1 MQDFGD
7 IGPDW
12 SHKAKNNSGNLIL
25 WIERVIVPPSYR
37 FLGNL
42 LPSLEWRNAHVQNIT
57 GKTETFVVETGRYD
71 EMGGDFIFV
80 ECLDESG
87 VTRLCLPPRVANA
100 IASQRD
106 SLTTRRRSITGKRLA
121 QERKDRGELPGFM
134 KRKSTKE
141 K

>member
-1 MQDFGD
+1 LK
-7 IGPDW
+7 IGGNPFAILKLSDGGLTIMEENQI
-12 SHKAKNNSGNLIL
+12 SKYDRLRGGLAGHALFSKPSTIKN
-25 WIERVIVPPSYR
+25 
-37 FLGNL
+37 
-42 LPSLEWRNAHVQNIT
+42 VQNIT
-57 GKTETFVVETGRYD
+57 SKTETFVVETGRYD